1 MRIKKFNEEVG
12 FDDEETRDRLEIP
25 NLKGELE
32 PNSPD
37 MRTFYHPTDKV
48 NTNTELKKIIFRYPI
63 LDRFLKDSKFIEGS
77 ILQSFYATSKTPVDD
92 NDFYT
97 QLSFAYHE
105 GKYYIGTILRER
117 EELDEKN
124 WVQHNL
130 FSEKIE
136 DAFEMTKAF
145 ITACQ
150 KLGVLDSSDLDPY
163 NQLLN

>member
-77 ILQSFYATSKTPVDD
+77 RLQSFYATSKTPVDD